1 MVSFPYLF
9 LDKKKD
15 NTLQT
20 AAFQPHGGIALY
32 RDILANV
39 LDRSTSMAKLTIFSV
54 QCQEMFEN
62 MPKRALPHVA
72 IETPSED
79 EITSISHSPNEEP
92 ASLDFSALDGQVKGT
107 DIFENSRPLS
117 N

>member
-1 MVSFPYLF
+1 
-9 LDKKKD
+9 
-15 NTLQT
+15 
-20 AAFQPHGGIALY
+20 
-32 RDILANV
+32 
-39 LDRSTSMAKLTIFSV
+39 
-54 QCQEMFEN
+54 
-62 MPKRALPHVA
+62 MPQGQLPHVA